1 LLGNKIDLEEKRV
14 VSSNQ
19 GEELSRQYKCV
30 HYEVSAKT
38 GVNVA
43 SALINLVKMMLAS
56 VTQQHSGGTP
66 ISDVIKLHNSLDKI
80 EKVKCCR

>member
-1 LLGNKIDLEEKRV
+1 M
-14 VSSNQ
+14 VSSNE

-38 GVNVA
+38 GANVA
-43 SALINLVKMMLAS
+43 SGLINLVKMMMAS
-56 VTQQHSGGTP
+56 VTLSHNDATTT
-66 ISDVIKLHNSLDKI
+66 SDHVIKLHNSFDKV